1 MSRPPRLRPS
11 LATVLKCLFLV
22 GLAAGRTAWAQSP
35 AEVDAD
41 LISIPLGEPVERMAA
56 ASDTTQHYALYL
68 PSGYDPA
75 SPPPVVFLMD
85 PRGRAMVP
93 LELFRAAA
101 EARGYLLISSHETLS
116 DADSAFAVNERALT
130 AMVRDVQLRFTADLD
145 RLYLVGFSGT
155 AHFCWFAAPSLD
167 GHIAGIVG
175 VGDAMDRTISGVR
188 ATLAMNRP
196 PAYFGI
202 AGTRDFN
209 YDPAVLRDR
218 HLDDSA
224 LPHRFRSFPGRHAW
238 PPDSLAAEALAWF
251 DLLAQRETLSIA
263 ALQERHTARLAEA
276 AAFEAAGDP
285 REALRRYREIVVDFG
300 DAYDTSEAASHA
312 DRLARLREVRRALR
326 DEERRAERVSD
337 YKLAVNTF
345 VEEHLADG
353 DPVSHDRAVRRLD
366 LRRILEEAGDTER
379 PLEAD
384 AAGRMLAA
392 AFANLAFYG
401 PSQALARAQYATAD
415 GLLRLAFVIQPG
427 NVGAC
432 FRHAQ
437 ALAQLGR
444 TDEAFEAATCAAI
457 APLFRQQLRTDPLLV
472 PLRQDARFVEIVDG
486 G

>member
-1 MSRPPRLRPS
+1 MLRSSRLLSS
-11 LATVLKCLFLV
+11 LAAALLLV
-22 GLAAGRTAWAQSP
+22 GAAGPARAQAP
-35 AEVDAD
+35 ADAA

-93 LELFRAAA
+93 LDLFREAA

-116 DADSAFAVNERALT
+116 DADDAFAVNEQALT

-167 GHIAGIVG
+167 GHVAGIVG
-175 VGDAMDRTISGVR
+175 VGDGLDPTISGVR
-188 ATLAMNRP
+188 ATLAMDRP

-218 HLDDSA
+218 HLDNAA
-224 LPHRFRSFPGRHAW
+224 LQHRFRSFPGRHAW

-251 DLLAQRETLSIA
+251 DLLAQRDTLGST
-263 ALQERHTARLAEA
+263 ALGERYTSRLAEA
-276 AAFEAAGDP
+276 TAFEADGNL
-285 REALRRYREIVVDFG
+285 REALRRYREIVADFG
-300 DAYDTSEAASHA
+300 DTHDTSEAASQA
-312 DRLARLREVRRALR
+312 DRLARFREVRRELR
-326 DEERRAERVSD
+326 NEERRAERVSD
-337 YKLAVNTF
+337 YKLRVNTF

-353 DPVSHDRAVRRLD
+353 DPVSHDRATRRLD
-366 LRRILEEAGDTER
+366 LRRLIEEAGDTEH

-384 AAGRMLAA
+384 AAGRMLTS
-392 AFANLAFYG
+392 AFAQLAFYG
-401 PSQALARAQYATAD
+401 PSQALDRAQYATAD
-415 GLLRLAFVIQPG
+415 GLLRLALVIQPAAA
-427 NVGAC
+427 GAC
-432 FRHAQ
+432 FRRAQ

-444 TDEAFEAATCAAI
+444 IEEALGAADCAAV
-457 APLFRQQLRTDPLLV
+457 APSLRPQLRTEPLLE
-472 PLRQDARFVEIVDG
+472 PLRQDARFADIVG
-486 G
+486 EE